1 MLLLAVSEYVKIEEH
16 TGYPGFITTITSAST
31 SLNYHWE
38 VTWHMTLFCFF
49 WHRFRGHGADS
60 PLTMFTFTWHLSLS
74 HRRRWKPAH
83 AHCGWGSNSLP
94 PATMFKITGHC
105 LHCYTG
111 LAGSRTVLSEL
122 RTQLPTVQCTVQYS
136 VQVYSAVYY
145 WCTVDT
151 WSLLHC
157 TGMRSPHY
165 GFVCKHRQG
174 LLCMFSWKDRK
185 EGLGLEF
192 QFCHRYRD
200 DYTTSGECLHLL
212 HYFQKLSKHYWM
224 GVLTN

>member
-1 MLLLAVSEYVKIEEH
+1 M
-16 TGYPGFITTITSAST
+16 GYPGFITTITSAST

-38 VTWHMTLFCFF
+38 VTWHTTLFCFF

-60 PLTMFTFTWHLSLS
+60 PLTKFTFTWHLSLS
-74 HRRRWKPAH
+74 HRRRWKPAQ
-83 AHCGWGSNSLP
+83 AHWWLGLQLASSGYNVQDHWSLFTLLHWTGWQQNS
-94 PATMFKITGHC
+94 
-105 LHCYTG
+105 
-111 LAGSRTVLSEL
+111 SV
-122 RTQLPTVQCTVQYS
+122 RTQNAVTDCTVYSTVYS

-174 LLCMFSWKDRK
+174 LLCMF
-185 EGLGLEF
+185 
-192 QFCHRYRD
+192 
-200 DYTTSGECLHLL
+200 
-212 HYFQKLSKHYWM
+212 
-224 GVLTN
+224 N

>member
-1 MLLLAVSEYVKIEEH
+1 MGH
-16 TGYPGFITTITSAST
+16 PGFITTITSAST

-83 AHCGWGSNSLP
+83 AHWLLGLQLESSGYNVQDHWSLFTLLHWTGWQQNS
-94 PATMFKITGHC
+94 
-105 LHCYTG
+105 
-111 LAGSRTVLSEL
+111 SV
-122 RTQLPTVQCTVQYS
+122 RTQNAVTDCTVYSTVQCTGVQCS
-136 VQVYSAVYY
+136 LLLVYSGHLVTAR
-145 WCTVDT
+145 
-151 WSLLHC
+151 C

-174 LLCMFSWKDRK
+174 LLCMFS
-185 EGLGLEF
+185 
-192 QFCHRYRD
+192 
-200 DYTTSGECLHLL
+200 
-212 HYFQKLSKHYWM
+212 
-224 GVLTN
+224 